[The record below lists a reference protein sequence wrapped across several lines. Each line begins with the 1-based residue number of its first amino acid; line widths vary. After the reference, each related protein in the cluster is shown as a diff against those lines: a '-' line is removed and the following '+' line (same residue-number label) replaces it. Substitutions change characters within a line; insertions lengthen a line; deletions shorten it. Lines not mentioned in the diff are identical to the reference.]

1 MDVWLGTLGLVY
13 TRYSCS
19 GKYDDRDFLR
29 NGCFPIVW
37 EDASVWVAVGIDVGI
52 GILGGKRRVI
62 RVQGRSCNRRR
73 RPRGGEVVG
82 YDCKRKQGYVVFL
95 R

>member
-19 GKYDDRDFLR
+19 GKDYDRDFLR
-29 NGCFPIVW
+29 DGCLPIVW
-37 EDASVWVAVGIDVGI
+37 EDARVWVAVGIVVGI

-62 RVQGRSCNRRR
+62 RIQGCGCNRRR
-73 RPRGGEVVG
+73 RPRGG
-82 YDCKRKQGYVVFL
+82 
-95 R
+95 